1 MKKLF
6 MTIVLGLLGTLA
18 IPGKAGAAVVWSGC
32 MTVTAVSNYIA
43 YSGQAFIYFSA
54 NLPGVAPAGAGYPF
68 VIGQNGVTSDNIN
81 SFLATATAAK
91 LSNTS
96 VMVLF
101 DNATG
106 NLIIMSLGG
115 YSGQCN

>member
-1 MKKLF
+1 MKKLL
-6 MTIVLGLLGTLA
+6 MTMVLGLLGTLI
-18 IPGKAGAAVVWSGC
+18 IPGKASAAVVWSGC
-32 MTVTAVSNYIA
+32 MTITGVSNYIG
-43 YSGQAFIYFSA
+43 YSGQVFVYFSA
-54 NLPGVAPAGAGYPF
+54 DLPGVAPAGAGYPF

-81 SFLATATAAK
+81 SFLATATAAM

-106 NLIIMSLGG
+106 YLIIISLGG